1 MVRRQWDSTVSDLSV
16 HRPTR
21 HELEARKIALQSPN
35 VEAAKRDVAHKRA
48 QLACAP
54 PPPRPATRKRT
65 RAHHRVRRLSLH
77 AGYSGFAVKTATT
90 AIVPYAVKTPAH
102 LYAGSTRPR
111 TPAKALEL
119 LAKGSHGG
127 QERYAMQQLEKV
139 EHELQLLAEDA
150 GSAEAD
156 VPVWDLAAELNSAPP
171 PRPEADEGV
180 DLDAEIEQFRGR
192 TSGRWQKRAE
202 TSAASA
208 DLADPLSEYAAPP
221 TPSFSTR
228 STFGSTPTGRLDL
241 SSIDALR
248 FSRPPTTPTH
258 NVSSRAVDAVAC
270 PSA

>member
-1 MVRRQWDSTVSDLSV
+1 M
-16 HRPTR
+16 P
-21 HELEARKIALQSPN
+21 
-35 VEAAKRDVAHKRA
+35 
-48 QLACAP
+48 
-54 PPPRPATRKRT
+54 
-65 RAHHRVRRLSLH
+65 
-77 AGYSGFAVKTATT
+77 F
-90 AIVPYAVKTPAH
+90 AVKTPAH

-171 PRPEADEGV
+171 PRPEHDEGV

-192 TSGRWQKRAE
+192 TSGRWQTRAE

-241 SSIDALR
+241 SSIDAR
-248 FSRPPTTPTH
+248 SEFSRPPMTPRTW
-258 NVSSRAVDAVAC
+258 NRGVASLFTSLFAATGSFGASGNMFVRPSPSAKKVSSAFLTHWPGPIAC
-270 PSA
+270 ILM